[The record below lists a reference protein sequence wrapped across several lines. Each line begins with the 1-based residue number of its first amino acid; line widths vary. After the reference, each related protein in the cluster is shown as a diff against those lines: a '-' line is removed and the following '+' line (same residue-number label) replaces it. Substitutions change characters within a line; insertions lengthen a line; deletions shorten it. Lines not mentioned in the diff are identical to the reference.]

1 MNRRIS
7 NLAFIVI
14 VIAAAAALVIFLAP
28 NASSSPDG
36 LEKVAADR
44 GIDAGATDH
53 ALADGPFAD
62 YGVSS
67 VDNAWVATW
76 IAGLL
81 GVAATFAV
89 CAGLV
94 FLLRR
99 ARRSAVPP
107 PAPSPS
113 S

>member
-1 MNRRIS
+1 MKRRIS
-7 NLAFIVI
+7 TLAFILI
-14 VIAAAAALVIFLAP
+14 GIAAAAALVIFLAP

-36 LEKVAADR
+36 LEKVAADK
-44 GIDAGATDH
+44 GIDTGVNDH

-62 YGVSS
+62 YGVSG
-67 VDNAWVATW
+67 VDNSWVATW

-89 CAGLV
+89 CAGLF

-99 ARRSAVPP
+99 ARRTAPP
-107 PAPSPS
+107 QPSTAS
-113 S
+113 SG